1 MNQDDDKSLAG
12 ALSYKGSG
20 APQVVAK
27 GEGEVAQRIIASAK
41 HHDIPIIEDHTLS
54 QVLQAVPLGD
64 EIPEN
69 LYIAVAEIL
78 VHIYNLEGKQR
89 SYQ

>member
-1 MNQDDDKSLAG
+1 MNIEEDKKLAS
-12 ALSYKGSG
+12 ALSYNGSSAPQVIAKGSG
-20 APQVVAK
+20 EAA
-27 GEGEVAQRIIASAK
+27 EHIITSAK
-41 HHDIPIIEDHTLS
+41 QNDVPIIEDHTLS

-78 VHIYNLEGKQR
+78 VHVYHLEGKYR
-89 SYQ
+89 SYR